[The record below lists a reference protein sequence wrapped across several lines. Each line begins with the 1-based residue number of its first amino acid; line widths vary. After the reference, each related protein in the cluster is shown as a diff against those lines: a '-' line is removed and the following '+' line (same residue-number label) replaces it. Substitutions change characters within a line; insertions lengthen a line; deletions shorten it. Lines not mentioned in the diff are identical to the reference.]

1 MEATHP
7 REDKEDGEDTVLM
20 HPHFHL
26 ALAVMALRS
35 VIAIMA
41 LVGVDLGMMSLEG
54 CVGEDGDGGWDG
66 VGMGAGERGYWRD
79 TTISAD
85 VSMVE
90 DWMDGVVLTPTP
102 TPPLLLLPLPLQLQA
117 LLLHQKNESH
127 NFRPKR
133 KNKKEM
139 K

>member
-1 MEATHP
+1 
-7 REDKEDGEDTVLM
+7 
-20 HPHFHL
+20 
-26 ALAVMALRS
+26 
-35 VIAIMA
+35 MA
-41 LVGVDLGMMSLEG
+41 LVGVDLGMMGLEG

-66 VGMGAGERGYWRD
+66 VGMGAGEGCYWGD

-102 TPPLLLLPLPLQLQA
+102 TPPLLLLLLLPLPLQLQA
-117 LLLHQKNESH
+117 LLLHPKKESQ

-139 K
+139 KSGREMRNEK